1 MYVKEQ
7 DGAQLR
13 YCLYVDDMLCT
24 YPATHI
30 NPAGEAMHLETI
42 KRMQEKYDLDD
53 DGLVDCAAF
62 IGMNFTWAPWVD
74 GHRDQCA
81 IDMPNKLN
89 ALLSAYDFQVAR
101 ATYTPAVP
109 NTLVRHD
116 EPIPEGPEG
125 DAERKRVEDFSPK
138 SFGGLVLWIMRGYRP
153 DIAYQVGAL
162 SRVAHCFNDKHID
175 AARHLLRYLST
186 TKDLQLVYRR
196 NHGST
201 GRQPEVWVD
210 ADYAPDY
217 GDWADNYRSTSA
229 WLVLSNG
236 SALNWSSRRQQRMAQ
251 SSTESEYYAA
261 ADAVK
266 EAARLRALHHDL
278 GYVTGP
284 IKVWE
289 DNQSCIKQAANPCD
303 REAQK
308 HIDIRAH
315 YLREQVHQN
324 NVTMDYVST
333 NEQIA
338 DALSK
343 NLPKPAF
350 EKLRHAMGLA
360 FSTTP
365 SHKKNSVTWAN
376 QLSTTS

>member
-1 MYVKEQ
+1 MYVKEL

-42 KRMQEKYDLDD
+42 KAMQEKYDLDD

-125 DAERKRVEDFSPK
+125 DAERKRVEEFSPR
-138 SFGGLVLWIMRGYRP
+138 SFNGLVLWIMRGYRP

-196 NHGST
+196 DHGST

-236 SALNWSSRRQQRMAQ
+236 SALNWSSRRQQRPRIRDWTHQ
-251 SSTESEYYAA
+251 S
-261 ADAVK
+261 V
-266 EAARLRALHHDL
+266 
-278 GYVTGP
+278 GG
-284 IKVWE
+284 
-289 DNQSCIKQAANPCD
+289 NQSCIKQAANPCD

-324 NVTMDYVST
+324 NATMDYVST

-365 SHKKNSVTWAN
+365 SHKKNSVT
-376 QLSTTS
+376 